1 MRRVAA
7 ILLFALLVAAT
18 VAYLSGGARR
28 AVTATDGQALRVLPS
43 AAASDPLIARQR
55 PAAPYKEIAEP
66 AVLQTPAS
74 IYSRYEAA
82 TDLLPLAQ
90 ELRERVRHGDAAA
103 VGPLD
108 RIEDECLMF
117 MVSPGTRAG
126 VSDIPDMQEKVD
138 PSMTGPIEA
147 ALARRTA
154 RCQRF
159 TRSDLIERGQR
170 EILLGEA
177 ASKGDP
183 QAQARWLVYADLV
196 HVPDA
201 TLIADVKNVVAS
213 GDPEAINDLSPVMSE
228 RVAGRE
234 QLFDLPSGS
243 EVASWAWVGAACKLG
258 LDCGPHGF
266 ELQQLC
272 LTGPCYPSVD
282 DYIREALLTPMQY
295 RQMLHDEQKILAAV
309 GRRH

>member
-28 AVTATDGQALRVLPS
+28 VTHGQALRELPT
-43 AAASDPLIARQR
+43 AAASDPLIAGPR
-55 PAAPYKEIAEP
+55 PAAPYRGIAEP
-66 AVLQTPAS
+66 SVLHTSTSLYA
-74 IYSRYEAA
+74 RYEAA

-90 ELRERVRHGDAAA
+90 ELRERIRHGDAAA
-103 VGPLD
+103 VAPLD

-126 VSDIPDMQEKVD
+126 VTDIPDMQEKLD

-159 TRSDLIERGQR
+159 TRTDLIERGQR
-170 EILLGEA
+170 VKLLGDA
-177 ASKGDP
+177 ASGGDP
-183 QAQARWLVYADLV
+183 QAQARWLVYSDLT

-213 GDPEAINDLSPVMSE
+213 GDPEAINDLAPVMSA

-243 EVASWAWVGAACKLG
+243 EVSSWAWVGAACRLG
-258 LDCGPHGF
+258 LDCGPNGF

-282 DYIREALLTPMQY
+282 AYIRDALLTPMQY
-295 RQMLHDEQKILAAV
+295 RQMLRDEQKILAAV
-309 GRRH
+309 GRRD